1 MKFLKKGL
9 LIFLIMLVPMMA
21 LTVSVHAEEYEI
33 PDYMGNKNIPGSDFS
48 LIGFVKT
55 LINWYFYALLV
66 VALFLLINV
75 GYTYV
80 TANGDTKKTGKAA
93 QTLGYILMGIA
104 IALIAKGLI
113 YAACHIVTGSSGVCT
128 FW

>member
-1 MKFLKKGL
+1 
-9 LIFLIMLVPMMA
+9 MLVPMVA
-21 LTVSVHAEEYEI
+21 LAAKDNYDI
-33 PDYMGNKNIPGSDFS
+33 PDYMSTAPGSNGFD

-66 VALFLLINV
+66 VALFLLLGV

-80 TANGDTKKTGKAA
+80 TAGGDTKKTGKAA
-93 QTLGYILMGIA
+93 STLGYILMGIA

-113 YAACHIVTGSSGVCT
+113 YAACFIVTNTSGTCT

>member
-1 MKFLKKGL
+1 
-9 LIFLIMLVPMMA
+9 MLVPAVA
-21 LTVSVHAEEYEI
+21 LAAPVTKNAFDI
-33 PDYMGNKNIPGSDFS
+33 PDYMNEKSNNDLNPVT
-48 LIGFVKT
+48 FVKT

-80 TANGDTKKTGKAA
+80 TAGGDAKKTGKAA
-93 QTLGYILMGIA
+93 STLGYILMGIA

-113 YAACHIVTGSSGVCT
+113 YAACSIITDGSTVCT

>member
-1 MKFLKKGL
+1 M
-9 LIFLIMLVPMMA
+9 IMLVPAIA
-21 LTVSVHAEEYEI
+21 LAAPDPYNI
-33 PDYMGNKNIPGSDFS
+33 PDYMNEAPGSDGNFD

-55 LINWYFYALLV
+55 LVNWYFYALLV

-80 TANGDTKKTGKAA
+80 TAGGDTKKTGKAA
-93 QTLGYILMGIA
+93 STLGYILMGIA

-113 YAACHIVTGSSGVCT
+113 YAACHIVTGSNGICT

>member
-1 MKFLKKGL
+1 MSE
-9 LIFLIMLVPMMA
+9 A
-21 LTVSVHAEEYEI
+21 
-33 PDYMGNKNIPGSDFS
+33 PGSNSKPFD

-55 LINWYFYALLV
+55 LINWFFYALLV

-80 TANGDTKKTGKAA
+80 TAGGDPKKTGKAA

-104 IALIAKGLI
+104 IALLAKGLI
-113 YAACHIVTGSSGVCT
+113 YAACHIVTGSNSICT